1 MSAKHDGILAV
12 RPFGGAMASRST
24 KVSTLAERDYQML
37 ASFRHSLRRFLSFS
51 ETAANDA
58 GLPPQQ
64 YQALLALK
72 GCPAGGKMTID
83 DLAGQLL
90 IRHNSAVGLVN
101 RLEAE
106 RLVRRQVER
115 SNRRKVNLRLT
126 SKGDRVLQR
135 LATTHRAELRRVG
148 PQLRLML
155 KHLSRG
161 KVAAPRRQRGSL

>member
-1 MSAKHDGILAV
+1 MIESGVSDN
-12 RPFGGAMASRST
+12 PFEGVMAGGSMKIPR
-24 KVSTLAERDYQML
+24 LAERDYQTL
-37 ASFRHSLRRFLSFS
+37 AAFRHALRRFLSFS
-51 ETAANDA
+51 ETAADDA
-58 GLPPQQ
+58 GLAPQQ

-90 IRHNSAVGLVN
+90 VRHNSAVGLVN

-106 RLVRRQVER
+106 RLVRRQIEP

-126 SKGDRVLQR
+126 PKGNRTLER
-135 LATTHRAELRRVG
+135 LAAAHRAELRRVE

-161 KVAAPRRQRGSL
+161 AGRGRR